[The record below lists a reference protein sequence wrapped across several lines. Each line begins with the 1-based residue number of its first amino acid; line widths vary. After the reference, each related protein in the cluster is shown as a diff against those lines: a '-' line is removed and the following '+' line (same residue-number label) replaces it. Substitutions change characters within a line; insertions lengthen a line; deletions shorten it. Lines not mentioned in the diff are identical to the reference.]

1 MSRVLDTPQV
11 VMTPS
16 RGHGANL
23 TSRDGMGP
31 QDLLSVVSRRRGLV
45 ATIIA
50 ASLLGAFAVSA
61 LLLPK
66 AYESTATLLPQ
77 LDSKEGG
84 SLAALLATTGAGGM
98 AQNLGMGLPSMP
110 TTPTDVFVAILK
122 SRVMADEAIAKFGL
136 MAVYNER
143 TMHDTR
149 VELAERVRV
158 SVSKEKV
165 IKVTVEDADPQRAAD
180 IAAFFV
186 SSLDR
191 LNRTLNVSKASYN
204 RAFIERRLAET
215 QTGLVKTEEALRDFQ
230 RNNKAVAVEAQSKA
244 MIEAAAMIQGQITGY
259 EVQLQVM
266 SAYLSPDN
274 PDLSRVRSS
283 IEELKKQ
290 LALLEFGKG
299 AKGASPGDRLHP
311 AMVTVPD
318 LALQYG
324 RLFRELKVQ
333 ETLYALLTSQY
344 EQAKI
349 TEARD
354 TPTVQVLDPPIPAD
368 KQIKPR
374 VVFNTA
380 VAGLLGACLA
390 IILAYGLEAR
400 ARRNAGLPG

>member
-1 MSRVLDTPQV
+1 MSRLLDTPQV

-23 TSRDGMGP
+23 LSRDGMVP

-45 ATIIA
+45 ATVLMV
-50 ASLLGAFAVSA
+50 SLLGAFAVSA
-61 LLLPK
+61 FVLPK

-77 LDSKEGG
+77 LDSKESG
-84 SLAALLATTGAGGM
+84 SLAALLATTGAAGM
-98 AQNLGMGLPSMP
+98 AQNLGVGMPSMP

-122 SRVMADEAIAKFGL
+122 SRVMADEVIARFGL

-165 IKVTVEDADPQRAAD
+165 IKVTVEDADPQRAAE

-354 TPTVQVLDPPIPAD
+354 TPTVQVLDPPVPAD

>member
-1 MSRVLDTPQV
+1 MSRLLDTPQV

-23 TSRDGMGP
+23 SSRDGMVP
-31 QDLLSVVSRRRGLV
+31 QDLLSVVSRRGGLV
-45 ATIIA
+45 ATMIA
-50 ASLLGAFAVSA
+50 ASLLGAFAVSG

-244 MIEAAAMIQGQITGY
+244 MIEAWSARLASGPPPFPRNATTGTCLARAA
-259 EVQLQVM
+259 
-266 SAYLSPDN
+266 SAAR
-274 PDLSRVRSS
+274 SR
-283 IEELKKQ
+283 LG
-290 LALLEFGKG
+290 LAPLVLWSTSR
-299 AKGASPGDRLHP
+299 SPGRQC
-311 AMVTVPD
+311 ASTC
-318 LALQYG
+318 
-324 RLFRELKVQ
+324 REK
-333 ETLYALLTSQY
+333 TWS
-344 EQAKI
+344 
-349 TEARD
+349 
-354 TPTVQVLDPPIPAD
+354 
-368 KQIKPR
+368 KPR
-374 VVFNTA
+374 SLPAASRSEVSVVRATA
-380 VAGLLGACLA
+380 
-390 IILAYGLEAR
+390 AR
-400 ARRNAGLPG
+400 ARRFLAYRTTNSVARCCASAALPPLPAK

>member
-1 MSRVLDTPQV
+1 MSRLLDTPQV

-23 TSRDGMGP
+23 ASRDGMVP

-45 ATIIA
+45 ATVLMV
-50 ASLLGAFAVSA
+50 SLLGAFAVSA
-61 LLLPK
+61 FVLPK

-84 SLAALLATTGAGGM
+84 SLAALLATTGAAGM
-98 AQNLGMGLPSMP
+98 AQNLGVGMPSMP

-122 SRVMADEAIAKFGL
+122 SRVMADEVIARFGL

-165 IKVTVEDADPQRAAD
+165 IKVTVEDADPQRAAE

-299 AKGASPGDRLHP
+299 SKGASPGDRLHP

-354 TPTVQVLDPPIPAD
+354 TPTVQVLDPPVPAD

-400 ARRNAGLPG
+400 AGRTAGLPG

>member
-1 MSRVLDTPQV
+1 MSRLLDPLQA

-23 TSRDGMGP
+23 SSRDGALS
-31 QDLLSVVSRRRGLV
+31 QDVLSVVSRRRGLV
-45 ATIIA
+45 ATIVA
-50 ASLLGAFAVSA
+50 ASLMSAFAMSA

-66 AYESTATLLPQ
+66 TYESTATLLPQ

-98 AQNLGMGLPSMP
+98 AQNLGVGLPSMP

-136 MAVYNER
+136 MEVYDER
-143 TMHDTR
+143 TLHDTR

-158 SVSKEKV
+158 TVSKEKV

-180 IAAFFV
+180 IAGFFV
-186 SSLDR
+186 STLDR
-191 LNRTLNVSKASYN
+191 LNRTLNVSKASHN

-215 QTGLVKTEEALRDFQ
+215 QAGLVKTEEALRDFQ

-266 SAYLSPDN
+266 SDYLSPDN

-283 IEELKKQ
+283 VDELKKQ

-299 AKGASPGDRLHP
+299 GKGASLGERLHP

-324 RLFRELKVQ
+324 RLLRELKVQ

-354 TPTVQVLDPPIPAD
+354 TPTVQVLDPPVPAD

-374 VVFNTA
+374 VIFNTA
-380 VAGLLGACLA
+380 VAGLLGACIA
-390 IILAYGLEAR
+390 IVLAYGLEVR
-400 ARRNAGLPG
+400 VGRLAGPPR

>member
-1 MSRVLDTPQV
+1 MSRLLDTPQV

-23 TSRDGMGP
+23 PSRDGMVP

-45 ATIIA
+45 ATIIV
-50 ASLLGAFAVSA
+50 ASLLSAFAVSA

-98 AQNLGMGLPSMP
+98 AQNLGVGLPSMP

-136 MAVYNER
+136 MAVYHER

-158 SVSKEKV
+158 TVSKEKV

-180 IAAFFV
+180 IAAYFV

-204 RAFIERRLAET
+204 RAFIERRLTET

-311 AMVTVPD
+311 AMVAVPD

-354 TPTVQVLDPPIPAD
+354 TPTVQVLDPPVPAD

>member
-1 MSRVLDTPQV
+1 MSRLLDSPQV

-23 TSRDGMGP
+23 SSRDGMVP

-180 IAAFFV
+180 IAAYF
-186 SSLDR
+186 S
-191 LNRTLNVSKASYN
+191 
-204 RAFIERRLAET
+204 
-215 QTGLVKTEEALRDFQ
+215 
-230 RNNKAVAVEAQSKA
+230 
-244 MIEAAAMIQGQITGY
+244 
-259 EVQLQVM
+259 
-266 SAYLSPDN
+266 
-274 PDLSRVRSS
+274 
-283 IEELKKQ
+283 
-290 LALLEFGKG
+290 
-299 AKGASPGDRLHP
+299 
-311 AMVTVPD
+311 
-318 LALQYG
+318 
-324 RLFRELKVQ
+324 
-333 ETLYALLTSQY
+333 
-344 EQAKI
+344 
-349 TEARD
+349 
-354 TPTVQVLDPPIPAD
+354 
-368 KQIKPR
+368 
-374 VVFNTA
+374 
-380 VAGLLGACLA
+380 
-390 IILAYGLEAR
+390 
-400 ARRNAGLPG
+400 

>member
-23 TSRDGMGP
+23 TSREGMVP

-45 ATIIA
+45 ATVLMV
-50 ASLLGAFAVSA
+50 SLLGAFAVSA
-61 LLLPK
+61 FVLPK

-98 AQNLGMGLPSMP
+98 AQNLGMGMPSMP

-149 VELAERVRV
+149 LELAERVRV

-165 IKVTVEDADPQRAAD
+165 IKVTVEDSDPQRAAD

-299 AKGASPGDRLHP
+299 TKGASPGDRLHP
-311 AMVTVPD
+311 AMVRVPD

-354 TPTVQVLDPPIPAD
+354 TPTVQVLDSPVPAD

-400 ARRNAGLPG
+400 ARRAAGLPG

>member
-1 MSRVLDTPQV
+1 MSRLLDTPQV

-23 TSRDGMGP
+23 LSRDGMVP

-45 ATIIA
+45 ATVLMV
-50 ASLLGAFAVSA
+50 SLLGAFAVSA
-61 LLLPK
+61 FVLPK

-84 SLAALLATTGAGGM
+84 SLAALLATTGAAGM
-98 AQNLGMGLPSMP
+98 AQNLGVGMPSMP

-158 SVSKEKV
+158 NVSKEKV
-165 IKVTVEDADPQRAAD
+165 IKVTVEDSDPQRAAD

-299 AKGASPGDRLHP
+299 TKGASPGDRLHP
-311 AMVTVPD
+311 AMVRVPD

-354 TPTVQVLDPPIPAD
+354 TPTVQVLDSPVPAD

-380 VAGLLGACLA
+380 VAGLLGACIA

-400 ARRNAGLPG
+400 ARRAAGLPG